1 MGSSGGLAVPRSHR
15 DPVPHEGREALSQSW
30 KIRVRHSEGDGAPTA
45 YHVEFVWGDSA
56 ASVSQ
61 IGPAELGSEIDLTAY
76 LKHWGSD
83 PKTIAD
89 LLDVLSRAPAVE
101 IAAILPEEL
110 LEVLVPRD
118 PALVPRD

>member
-1 MGSSGGLAVPRSHR
+1 M
-15 DPVPHEGREALSQSW
+15 SQSW
-30 KIRVRHSEGDGAPTA
+30 KIRVRRVEGAPTG
-45 YHVEFVWGDSA
+45 YHVEFVWGDAA

-76 LKHWGSD
+76 LKHWGSE